1 MSENIRAE
9 EAKAE
14 LEEHVS
20 YSRQL
25 EAEFDEQLNGMK
37 RDLGVRDRELV
48 KLTAERDRLRENLAH
63 TRKEAISTGTILRE
77 QLQAAVEERDRLAKQ
92 VQHLEQQNDDLEREL
107 RITSETLTDT
117 ERKLN
122 AELEAHALLTTE
134 LEMKDELKASS
145 EQCQR
150 LEDEIRDL
158 KLDNTVKDTKIKN
171 WQLVDK
177 NPSLTLRGEKQK
189 EFGKNGLIKLSVTGT
204 EKVLC
209 DNVSK
214 TARLNSAPNESGV
227 ASKINSL
234 PSPLARNVS
243 PIIADLLRTIQASVI

>member
-48 KLTAERDRLRENLAH
+48 KLTAERDRLRVSAFV
-63 TRKEAISTGTILRE
+63 TS
-77 QLQAAVEERDRLAKQ
+77 
-92 VQHLEQQNDDLEREL
+92 